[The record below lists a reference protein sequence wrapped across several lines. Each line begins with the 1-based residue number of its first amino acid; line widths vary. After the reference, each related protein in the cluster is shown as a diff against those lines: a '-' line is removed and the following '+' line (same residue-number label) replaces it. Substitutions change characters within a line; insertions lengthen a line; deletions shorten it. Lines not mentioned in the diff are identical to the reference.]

1 MCLSLSPASR
11 AGAVAVN
18 GTGVDT
24 KCIFDEA
31 LVVLDIGA
39 MAGGSTLDVIV
50 EEADNS
56 ATVADTAGTYAAV
69 IGAVFAQKLAASHAS
84 KLFVGRL
91 DLRGRKRWLRA
102 VGTDAVGA
110 VVYGVSFI
118 LLGGRQLPVTQA
130 EAVGFNVADA

>member
-1 MCLSLSPASR
+1 MALSLSPASR
-11 AGAVAVN
+11 SGASAVN

-24 KCIFDEA
+24 KCIYDEA

-39 MAGGSTLDVIV
+39 MAGGATLDVIV

-56 ATVADTAGTYAAV
+56 TTVADTAGTYAAV
-69 IGAVFAQKLAASHAS
+69 SGAVFAQKLAASHAS

-102 VGTDAVGA
+102 VGTDAAAA
-110 VVYGVSFI
+110 VVYAVQFI
-118 LLGGRQLPVTQA
+118 LLGCRILPVTQDQT
-130 EAVGFNVADA
+130 VGFNVADA